1 MKRTSVTAP
10 ILFEETMKQKERF
23 EKLYG
28 PGDYSALISK
38 NTKHTRWQIASLLL
52 LIVLILLLQIYKPGY
67 SNHGL
72 TLDQNG
78 NLTSVDRPNT
88 GGESIVLDAE
98 IYTDSGKLLTNQ
110 GIKLVISPLQTEEQD
125 NSIGTK
131 EILVSNQERRQQEIR
146 SAAYQLNSDTT
157 IPTVVLPRKLQD
169 GTRIYWVPQK
179 SQNGWTIIFILII
192 GCYAIYS
199 NRLAGLTKIEKAAKE
214 SVLRELP
221 ELVNKLLLLLNA
233 GLVLGNAFH
242 KIVSDYERIRGG
254 ENNYFYNQLAQ
265 ITMKCR
271 ETNGS
276 IQHEIRGFAVRTGVV
291 EFMRLSNI
299 INDSMTKGSDL
310 MAQLNMEGDSL
321 WAARRK
327 QIEEKGKLA
336 ETKLTFPLVILL
348 LVLLMITIAPAMM
361 EM

>member
-1 MKRTSVTAP
+1 MKRTSITEP
-10 ILFEETMKQKERF
+10 ILYKETMKQKERF

-52 LIVLILLLQIYKPGY
+52 LIILILFLQTYK
-67 SNHGL
+67 SSHTKHGM
-72 TLDQNG
+72 TLDHNG
-78 NLTSVDRPNT
+78 NLASVERPNN
-88 GGESIVLDAE
+88 GSEAIVLNAAVF
-98 IYTDSGKLLTNQ
+98 TDSGKLLTNQ
-110 GIKLVISPLQTEEQD
+110 GIKIVIAPLQTEKQI

-131 EILVSNQERRQQEIR
+131 EIVVSDEERRQQEIR
-146 SAAYQLNSDTT
+146 STVYQLNSDPTN
-157 IPTVVLPRKLQD
+157 PTVALPQKMHD

-179 SQNGWTIIFILII
+179 SQDGWITLFVLII
-192 GCYAIYS
+192 GCYAIYT
-199 NRLAGLTKIEKAAKE
+199 NRLAGLTKIEKAARE

-221 ELVNKLLLLLNA
+221 EFVNKLLLLLNA
-233 GLVLGNAFH
+233 GLVMGNAFY
-242 KIVSDYERIRGG
+242 KIVADYKRIKGG

-265 ITMKCR
+265 ITMKCS

-276 IQHEIRGFAVRTGVV
+276 IQHEIRSFAVRTGVV

-310 MAQLNMEGDSL
+310 MAQLSMEVDCL

-348 LVLLMITIAPAMM
+348 LVLLMITITPAMM